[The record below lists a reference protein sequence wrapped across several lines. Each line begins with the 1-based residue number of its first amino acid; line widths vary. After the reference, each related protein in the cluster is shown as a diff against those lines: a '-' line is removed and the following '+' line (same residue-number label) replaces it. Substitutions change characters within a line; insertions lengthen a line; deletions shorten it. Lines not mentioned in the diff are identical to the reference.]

1 MTALWTQTTAAAA
14 THGEAQGLW
23 SASGV
28 SIDSRTVQP
37 GDLFVAL
44 RGENN
49 DAHAYVPQALAAGAA
64 AAVVDHP
71 VDGPHLV
78 VKDTM
83 RALEDLGAFARAQ
96 VSAKVAAITG
106 SVGKTSSKEALTQ
119 LLAAQAPTYGSR
131 GNLNNNFGVPL
142 SLARLPA
149 DVTYGVFE
157 LGMNHPGEIAPL
169 ARQVK
174 PHVALVTAIAPAH
187 VEFFADGETG
197 IAREKAS
204 IAEGLLPGGVLI
216 LPRDS
221 QHFPLM
227 QQACPDVLSF
237 GTAPDADSRLID
249 WQPGADG
256 VDTIEADILGT
267 RCRYRWG
274 MAGRHQALNSL
285 GVLTALVRLGGDLS
299 RALADADALRP
310 MAGRGERLVLPW
322 QGGTITL
329 LDESYNASPTA
340 VRAALQV
347 LTTLPGR
354 RLLILGDM
362 LELGDHAAALH
373 ASLADAVD
381 GAGLDRVYLAGAHI
395 AALADALPRGRV
407 TAHAPLTQDLIAPV
421 LATLQPGDAVLVKG
435 SLGMKMKP
443 LVDAIKTASTPQKV
457 LS

>member
-1 MTALWTQTTAAAA
+1 MSALWTHITAAEA
-14 THGEAQGLW
+14 TRGTASGVF
-23 SASGV
+23 SATGV

-78 VKDTM
+78 VPDTM
-83 RALEDLGAFARAQ
+83 RALEDLGAFARAR

-169 ARQVK
+169 SRQAK

-187 VEFFADGETG
+187 VEFFSDGEAG

-221 QHFPLM
+221 QHFAAMRTAYPE
-227 QQACPDVLSF
+227 VLSF
-237 GTAPDADSRLID
+237 GTAPDADSRLIA
-249 WQPGADG
+249 WQPGTDG
-256 VDTIEADILGT
+256 IDTIEADILGT

-285 GVLTALVRLGGDLS
+285 GVLTTLVRLGGDLS
-299 RALADADALRP
+299 RALSDAEALRP

-322 QGGTITL
+322 LGGTITL

-340 VRAALQV
+340 VRAALHV
-347 LTTLPGR
+347 LATLPGR
-354 RLLILGDM
+354 RLLVLGDM
-362 LELGDHAAALH
+362 LELGDHAADLH
-373 ASLADAVD
+373 AGLAEAVD
-381 GAGLDRVYLAGAHI
+381 GAGLDRVYLAGTHI
-395 AALADALPRGRV
+395 AALAQTLPPGRV
-407 TAHAPLTQDLIAPV
+407 TTHAALTQDLIAPV
-421 LATLQPGDAVLVKG
+421 LADLKPGDAILVKG

-443 LVDAIKTASTPQKV
+443 LVEAIKTAALPQKV